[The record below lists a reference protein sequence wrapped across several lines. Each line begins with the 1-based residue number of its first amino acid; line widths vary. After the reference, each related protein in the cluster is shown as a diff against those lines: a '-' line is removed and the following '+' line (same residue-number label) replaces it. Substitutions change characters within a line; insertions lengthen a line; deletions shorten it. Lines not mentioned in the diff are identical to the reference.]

1 MFFVSLRFSNMLLK
15 IGIAAVFMWF
25 GIHKFINPEYWVNAW
40 IPAWLPNLLG
50 YLNLTATNFIYIAG
64 IFQILVGLS
73 FLTNVG
79 TRIFALLASI
89 FLLLIIITFGFN
101 GFNEII
107 VRDIGLLGA
116 LLAIMFWPERYD
128 NL

>member
-1 MFFVSLRFSNMLLK
+1 MLLK

-25 GIHKFINPEYWVNAW
+25 GIHKFISPEYWVNAW
-40 IPAWLPNLLG
+40 IPVWLPGFLE
-50 YLNLTATNFIYIAG
+50 YFSLTPINFIYISG

-79 TRIFALLASI
+79 TRIFALLASV
-89 FLLLIIITFGFN
+89 FLLLVIIIFGFN

-107 VRDIGLLGA
+107 VRDIGLLGG

>member
-1 MFFVSLRFSNMLLK
+1 MFFISLRFSNMLLK

-25 GIHKFINPEYWVNAW
+25 GIHKFISPEYWVNAW
-40 IPAWLPNLLG
+40 IPVWLPGFLE
-50 YLNLTATNFIYIAG
+50 YFSLTPINFIYISG

-79 TRIFALLASI
+79 TRIFALLASV
-89 FLLLIIITFGFN
+89 FLLLVIIIFGFN

-107 VRDIGLLGA
+107 VRDIGLLGG

>member
-1 MFFVSLRFSNMLLK
+1 MFFISLRFSNMLLK

-25 GIHKFINPEYWVNAW
+25 GIHKFISPEYWVNAW
-40 IPAWLPNLLG
+40 IPVWLPNFLE
-50 YLNLTATNFIYIAG
+50 YFSLTPINFIYISG

-79 TRIFALLASI
+79 TRIFALLASV
-89 FLLLIIITFGFN
+89 FLLLIIVIFGFN

-107 VRDIGLLGA
+107 VRDIGLLGG